1 MASLKEKTANGLLWG
16 SISNGM
22 QQLLNLVI
30 GIFLARL
37 LSQSDYGM
45 VGMITIFTA
54 LGASLQEGGFIS
66 ALNKRKNASHKDF
79 NAVFWTSIAIG
90 VSFYLLLFVCAP
102 LIAAFYGQPKLTALT
117 RYITLG
123 FVISSF
129 STAPR
134 AYLFRNMMVR
144 ETSLMTI
151 TALAVSGVVAI
162 LMAYAGMAYWGIATQ
177 TIVYITVVMALSY
190 YFSGWRPSLSIDLT
204 PVREMI
210 GFSSRLIATNVFNI
224 INTNLFSVILGR
236 LYTPSDVGNY
246 TQANKWNTMGSS
258 LISNMITGIAQ
269 PVFTRV
275 EEDRERQKA
284 ILRKLLRF
292 TAFLTF
298 PLMFGLALVAKEFIV
313 ILITDKWI
321 ESAGILQLLCVAG
334 AFLPISTL
342 LYNLIISR
350 GHSGAYMWSTIAQC
364 LTALAIALL
373 MARYGIRVMVMA
385 YVVVSV
391 AWTGVWL
398 RLAQR
403 ETPLRTMEFF
413 RDISP
418 YLLLSTALCACAHFA
433 TGGIGNIYL
442 RFFAKILLVAVP
454 YLGILRILGSTILKE
469 SIHFILKRQL

>member
-45 VGMITIFTA
+45 VGMITIFMA

-403 ETPLRTMEFF
+403 ETPLRTMEFI

>member
-151 TALAVSGVVAI
+151 MALAVSGVVAI

-403 ETPLRTMEFF
+403 ETPLRTMEFI

-469 SIHFILKRQL
+469 SIHFMLKRQL